1 MLKIKRQARKKDK
14 KKVGGKIASVESS
27 PRPLKRYWEIFKIIS
42 NITSLNTIKMKI

>member
-14 KKVGGKIASVESS
+14 KKVGVIASVESS